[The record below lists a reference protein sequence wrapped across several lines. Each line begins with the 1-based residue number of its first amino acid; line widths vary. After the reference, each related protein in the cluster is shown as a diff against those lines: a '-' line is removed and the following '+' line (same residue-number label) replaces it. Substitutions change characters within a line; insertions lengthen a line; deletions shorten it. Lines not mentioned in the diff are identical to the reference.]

1 LIIWKYFARDVK
13 KVATKAEIRAHL
25 EREMDLF
32 LDQGGR
38 VEKIPRGISGRD
50 GQESMMLPSRNLFI
64 EPSTE
69 RTPVP
74 EVIAAIDAR
83 RKDMLKRTPKVK
95 RSRLPKR
102 RRETIYDD
110 FGEPLRRV
118 WVDE

>member
-1 LIIWKYFARDVK
+1 VK
-13 KVATKAEIRAHL
+13 KVVTKAEIRAHL

-32 LDQGGR
+32 LTSGGQ
-38 VEKIPRGISGRD
+38 VDKIPRGISGRD
-50 GQESMMLPSRNLFI
+50 GLESMMPPSRSLFI
-64 EPSTE
+64 EPSVE
-69 RTPVP
+69 RTPIP

-83 RKDMLKRTPKVK
+83 RKSMLKRTPQVK

-102 RRETIYDD
+102 RRKTIYDD